1 MKLSTQEKQLKMSV
15 SKFPKIKL
23 VFYQRIW
30 FRKIIDCFD
39 TITQEAGRQLND
51 TYDSFTR
58 LFYLNTVVQRL
69 MRLIIFL
76 RRLWSIKRRLW
87 QCALNVRTITNI
99 NALFRVLFSCFATP
113 SLGYANAYSFNDPSG
128 MCSVCQGIGKTIAFL
143 IGLLYFS
150 AIDNADF
157 VFSDPFTAE
166 VLSGIEEQAKN
177 HGYFVLVHNVNSA
190 EDVKTIQRNWRFE
203 GFIVVGVRVKE
214 FLELNNVLMVLL
226 FILIRIFQKRH

>member
-1 MKLSTQEKQLKMSV
+1 MKTLQQN
-15 SKFPKIKL
+15 
-23 VFYQRIW
+23 R
-30 FRKIIDCFD
+30 
-39 TITQEAGRQLND
+39 
-51 TYDSFTR
+51 FTR
-58 LFYLNTVVQRL
+58 LFLPKYSRPEVDEIDNLSTAIVVNQKKIGGSARSTL
-69 MRLIIFL
+69 G
-76 RRLWSIKRRLW
+76 
-87 QCALNVRTITNI
+87 TITNI

-166 VLSGIEEQAKN
+166 VLSGTEEQAKN
-177 HGYFVLVHNVNSA
+177 HGYFVLVYNVNSA

-203 GFIVVGVRVKE
+203 GFIVVGVSVKE
-214 FLELNNVLMVLL
+214 FLEFGNHHNHCSSCCDSNYSYGCL
-226 FILIRIFQKRH
+226 FTSKKNDSWESIRIDVFIFNFRNFCSFPSNYDSDYRYDE